1 MTALVQAAL
10 TLRRSARGSLGHLAV
25 AVFGLLVLLGPFR
38 QRDALGLEHAVLAL
52 AWLAVAITRGTGRL
66 RARSGAGAVGF
77 IDLELALLM
86 LPMAHA
92 LLQTFGGLLSPFY
105 PALYVLVAF
114 VAAVAERSVAGG
126 FVLSAIGYE
135 ALLYFVTEGHTDPKT
150 FALHAAFLTLFGL
163 LSAIFTQAEITRV
176 RRENERELKDEK
188 QRVRDDARM
197 FRLVATPTE
206 ANVSDEERLTR
217 SSVEEVR
224 QALYFNL
231 DLLKRTMQLHTCAL
245 LLAETRAGDVREPR
259 DPRAGD
265 KASEPLRIAELSTD
279 SDHIASGP
287 FAPGAGAVGA
297 AYQRGVTMT
306 LEHLREGYGGL
317 CYYQRPA
324 TVRAFMAVPVVEH
337 GKVRGVLCADR
348 LEDRPFTPA
357 EEQVLSASIAYL
369 LRALENERLFVQL
382 ERSKREHA
390 VLHKASQALGAAQDE
405 SAVLDAALSAASEI
419 APYDFAAVTCYDV
432 ETRTHAVRRAVGE
445 RASELTNLTFRD
457 NTSLTAMAVKNRH
470 YLPYRG
476 EFDAASQ
483 VVYTRKHSL
492 AGMQSL
498 LILPLVVRDT
508 PIGTFALAATRRDAF
523 GSHVRP
529 TLTVLAN
536 QLAVA
541 LSNAASVKRLE
552 ELATTDGLTG
562 CFNKRYFNEQL
573 RAKLSAAERFSR
585 KLSLVITDI
594 DHFKGVNDTYGHAAG
609 DAVIRELGAILIR
622 LKRETDV
629 VARFG
634 GEEFCILCEETTTE
648 GAVLLAERVREE
660 LAATVFETELGKLQ
674 VTCSLGVATYPDHA
688 GSREGLFEGAD
699 RALYR
704 AKHGGRNRVESGS

>member
-10 TLRRSARGSLGHLAV
+10 TLRRSARASLGHLAV
-25 AVFGLLVLLGPFR
+25 VAFGLLVLLGPFR
-38 QRDALGLEHAVLAL
+38 NRDALGIEHALL
-52 AWLAVAITRGTGRL
+52 GCAWLAVTLTRGTTAL
-66 RARSGAGAVGF
+66 
-77 IDLELALLM
+77 DLELALLM

-92 LLQTFGGLLSPFY
+92 LLQMFGGLLGPFY

-114 VAAVAERSVAGG
+114 VAAVAERSVAGV
-126 FVLSAIGYE
+126 FVLVSIGYE
-135 ALLYFVTEGHTDPKT
+135 AALFFFTEGHTDPKP

-176 RRENERELKDEK
+176 RRENERELADEK
-188 QRVRDDARM
+188 RRVSDDARM
-197 FRLVATPTE
+197 FRLVTTPSE
-206 ANVSDEERLTR
+206 ASVSDETRLTR

-231 DLLKRTMQLHTCAL
+231 DLLKRTMQLHTCVL
-245 LLAETRAGDVREPR
+245 LMADSR
-259 DPRAGD
+259 DGD
-265 KASEPLRIAELSTD
+265 KPDPLRIAELATD
-279 SDHIASGP
+279 SDHIAGGP

-297 AYQRGVTMT
+297 SYQRGVTTM
-306 LEHLREGYGGL
+306 LEHLRDGYGGI

-324 TVRAFMAVPVVEH
+324 AVRSFIAVPVREN
-337 GKVRGVLCADR
+337 GQTRGVLCADR

-357 EEQVLSASIAYL
+357 EEQVLNASIAHL

-390 VLHKASQALGAAQDE
+390 VLHKASQGLGAAQDE
-405 SAVLDAALSAASEI
+405 PAVLDAALSAASEI

-445 RASELTNLTFRD
+445 RASELHNLSFRD

-508 PIGTFALAATRRDAF
+508 PIGTLALAATRRDAF
-523 GSHVRP
+523 GSTVRP

-573 RAKLSAAERFSR
+573 RAKLSAAERFER
-585 KLSLVITDI
+585 KLSLIITDI
-594 DHFKGVNDTYGHAAG
+594 DHFKGVNDTYGHAVG
-609 DAVIRELGAILIR
+609 DAVIKELGAILMR

-634 GEEFCILCEETTTE
+634 GEEFCILCEETTTD
-648 GAVLLAERVREE
+648 GAMLLAERVREE
-660 LAATVFETELGKLQ
+660 LAATTFETELGKLS
-674 VTCSLGVATYPDHA
+674 VTCSLGVATYPEHA
-688 GSREGLFEGAD
+688 NARESLFEGAD

-704 AKHGGRNRVESGS
+704 AKHGGRNRVDRAGG

>member
-10 TLRRSARGSLGHLAV
+10 TLRRSARASLGHV
-25 AVFGLLVLLGPFR
+25 AVVAFGLLVLLGPFR
-38 QRDALGLEHAVLAL
+38 NREALGLEHALL
-52 AWLAVAITRGTGRL
+52 GCAWLAVALTRGTSRV
-66 RARSGAGAVGF
+66 RAQGVARGTTA

-86 LPMAHA
+86 LPMAHG
-92 LLQTFGGLLSPFY
+92 LLQMFGGLLGPFY

-114 VAAVAERSVAGG
+114 VAAVAERSVAGV
-126 FVLSAIGYE
+126 FVLVSIGYE
-135 ALLYFVTEGHTDPKT
+135 AALFFITEGHSDPKP

-163 LSAIFTQAEITRV
+163 LSAIFTQVEITRV
-176 RRENERELKDEK
+176 RRENERELADEK
-188 QRVRDDARM
+188 RRVSDDARM
-197 FRLVATPTE
+197 FRLVTTPSE
-206 ANVSDEERLTR
+206 ASVSDETRLTR

-231 DLLKRTMQLHTCAL
+231 DLLKRTMQLHTCVL
-245 LLAETRAGDVREPR
+245 LMADSRAGD
-259 DPRAGD
+259 DKDGD
-265 KASEPLRIAELSTD
+265 KPDPLRIAELATD

-287 FAPGAGAVGA
+287 FAPGTGAVGA
-297 AYQRGVTMT
+297 SYQRGVTTM
-306 LEHLREGYGGL
+306 LEHLRDGYGGI

-324 TVRAFMAVPVVEH
+324 AVRSFIAVPVREN
-337 GKVRGVLCADR
+337 GQTRGVLCADR

-357 EEQVLSASIAYL
+357 EEQVLSASIAHL

-405 SAVLDAALSAASEI
+405 PAVLDAALSAASEI

-445 RASELTNLTFRD
+445 RASELHNLSFRD

-476 EFDAASQ
+476 ELDAASQ
-483 VVYTRKHSL
+483 VVFTRKHSL
-492 AGMQSL
+492 TGMQSL
-498 LILPLVVRDT
+498 IILPLVVRDCA
-508 PIGTFALAATRRDAF
+508 IGTLALAASRRDAF
-523 GSHVRP
+523 GSTVRP

-573 RAKLSAAERFSR
+573 RAKLSAAERFER
-585 KLSLVITDI
+585 KLSLIITDI
-594 DHFKGVNDTYGHAAG
+594 DHFKGVNDTYGHAVG
-609 DAVIRELGAILIR
+609 DAVIKELGAILMR

-634 GEEFCILCEETTTE
+634 GEEFCILCEETTTD
-648 GAVLLAERVREE
+648 GAMLLAERVREE
-660 LAATVFETELGKLQ
+660 LGATTFETELGKVS
-674 VTCSLGVATYPDHA
+674 VTCSLGVATYPEHA
-688 GSREGLFEGAD
+688 KTRESLFEGAD

-704 AKHGGRNRVESGS
+704 AKHGGRNRVDSAGG

>member
-10 TLRRSARGSLGHLAV
+10 TLRRSARASLGHLAV
-25 AVFGLLVLLGPFR
+25 VMFGLLVALGPFR
-38 QRDALGLEHAVLAL
+38 DRDAIGLEHALLACS
-52 AWLAVAITRGTGRL
+52 WLAVALTRGTS
-66 RARSGAGAVGF
+66 RARATGVRPTTSL
-77 IDLELALLM
+77 DLELALLM
-86 LPMAHA
+86 LPMAHG
-92 LLQTFGGLLSPFY
+92 LLQMFGGLLGPFY
-105 PALYVLVAF
+105 PGLYVLVAF
-114 VAAVAERSVAGG
+114 VAAVAERSVSGV
-126 FVLSAIGYE
+126 FVLVAIGYE
-135 ALLYFVTEGHTDPKT
+135 ALLFFVTEGQTDPKP

-163 LSAIFTQAEITRV
+163 LSAIFTQVEITRV
-176 RRENERELKDEK
+176 RRENERELADEK
-188 QRVRDDARM
+188 RRVSDDARM
-197 FRLVATPTE
+197 FRLVTTPSE
-206 ANVSDEERLTR
+206 AHVADETRLTR

-231 DLLKRTMQLHTCAL
+231 DLLKRTMQLHTCVL
-245 LLAETRAGDVREPR
+245 LMADARSSEKSED
-259 DPRAGD
+259 D
-265 KASEPLRIAELSTD
+265 KPDPLRIAELATD

-297 AYQRGVTMT
+297 AYQRGVTMM
-306 LEHLREGYGGL
+306 LEHLRDGYGGI
-317 CYYQRPA
+317 CYYQRPSA
-324 TVRAFMAVPVVEH
+324 VRAFIAVPVRENGH
-337 GKVRGVLCADR
+337 TRGVLCADR

-357 EEQVLSASIAYL
+357 EEQVLAASIAHL

-390 VLHKASQALGAAQDE
+390 VLHKASQGLGAAQDE
-405 SAVLDAALSAASEI
+405 PAVLEAALSAAAEI
-419 APYDFAAVTCYDV
+419 APYDFAAVTCYDA
-432 ETRTHAVRRAVGE
+432 ESRTHSVRRAVGE
-445 RASELTNLTFRD
+445 RAHELHNLSFRD

-476 EFDAASQ
+476 ELDAASQ

-492 AGMQSL
+492 SGMQSL
-498 LILPLVVRDT
+498 IILPLVVRDT
-508 PIGTFALAATRRDAF
+508 AIGTLALAAARRDAF
-523 GSHVRP
+523 GSNVRP

-573 RAKLSAAERFSR
+573 RAKLSAAERFER

-634 GEEFCILCEETTTE
+634 GEEFCILCEETGAE
-648 GAVLLAERVREE
+648 GAMQLAERVREE
-660 LAATVFETELGKLQ
+660 LAATSFETELGKLQ
-674 VTCSLGVATYPDHA
+674 VTCSLGVATYPEHA
-688 GSREGLFEGAD
+688 KTREALFEGAD

-704 AKHGGRNRVESGS
+704 AKHGGRNRVDLAEEAR

>member
-10 TLRRSARGSLGHLAV
+10 TLRRSARASLGHVAAV
-25 AVFGLLVLLGPFR
+25 VFGLLVLLGPFR
-38 QRDALGLEHAVLAL
+38 DRDKVGVEHALL
-52 AWLAVAITRGTGRL
+52 GCAWLAVALTRGTSRV
-66 RARSGAGAVGF
+66 RAQGARTTTAL
-77 IDLELALLM
+77 DLELALLM
-86 LPMAHA
+86 LPMAHG
-92 LLQTFGGLLSPFY
+92 LLQLFGGLLGPFY

-114 VAAVAERSVAGG
+114 VAAVAERSVAGV
-126 FVLSAIGYE
+126 FVLVSIGYE
-135 ALLYFVTEGHTDPKT
+135 AALFFVTEGHTDPKP

-176 RRENERELKDEK
+176 RRENERELADEK
-188 QRVRDDARM
+188 RRVSDDARM
-197 FRLVATPTE
+197 FRLVTTPSE
-206 ANVSDEERLTR
+206 AHVSDEARLTR

-231 DLLKRTMQLHTCAL
+231 DLLKRTMQLHTCVL
-245 LLAETRAGDVREPR
+245 LMADS
-259 DPRAGD
+259 RAGD
-265 KASEPLRIAELSTD
+265 KEDPDKPDPLRIAELATD

-297 AYQRGVTMT
+297 SYQRGVTTT
-306 LEHLREGYGGL
+306 LEHLRDGYGGI

-324 TVRAFMAVPVVEH
+324 AVRSFIAVPVREH
-337 GKVRGVLCADR
+337 GQTRGVLCADR
-348 LEDRPFTPA
+348 IEDRPFTPA
-357 EEQVLSASIAYL
+357 EEQVLSASIAHL

-405 SAVLDAALSAASEI
+405 PAVLDAALSAASEI

-445 RASELTNLTFRD
+445 RAQELHNLSFRD

-492 AGMQSL
+492 SGMQSL

-508 PIGTFALAATRRDAF
+508 PIGTLALAAARKDAF
-523 GSHVRP
+523 GSTVRP

-573 RAKLSAAERFSR
+573 RAKLSAAERFER

-594 DHFKGVNDTYGHAAG
+594 DHFKGVNDTYGHAVG
-609 DAVIRELGAILIR
+609 DAVIKELGAILMR

-648 GAVLLAERVREE
+648 GATLLAERVREE
-660 LAATVFETELGKLQ
+660 LAATSFETELGRLQ
-674 VTCSLGVATYPDHA
+674 VTCSLGVATYPEHA
-688 GSREGLFEGAD
+688 KTREALFETSD

-704 AKHGGRNRVESGS
+704 AKHGGRNRVEAGG